1 MKSTIEANWNGNM
14 SFKSV
19 INGHELIV
27 DATDASGGE
36 DRGPRPK
43 PLMMLALAGC
53 TGMDVVS
60 ILKKMRVEFN
70 DFNVKVDSDMTE
82 EHPKVYSSMHITYE
96 ITGKNIDLSKVE
108 KAVALSQENYCG
120 VSAMYKKAM
129 KISHEIKVIE
139 KQGN

>member
-1 MKSTIEANWNGNM
+1 MKSSIVANWNGNM

-27 DATDASGGE
+27 DAVDAVGGE

-60 ILKKMRVEFN
+60 ILKKMRVDFK
-70 DFNVKVDSDMTE
+70 DFNVYVESEMTE
-82 EHPKVYSSMHITYE
+82 EHPKVYTSMHIVYE
-96 ITGKNIDLSKVE
+96 IKGKDIDASKVD
-108 KAVALSQENYCG
+108 KAVTLSQENYCG
-120 VSAMYKKAM
+120 VSAMYKQVM
-129 KISHEIKVIE
+129 KITHEIKIIDE
-139 KQGN
+139 